1 MIYMLDT
8 DMCSYIMRD
17 RAAWVLQNL
26 NDKSSAGHLVCISVI
41 TYQELRFGAERVSS
55 KKYHERIDAICERID
70 YVADWGT
77 QQADAFATTQAD
89 LFRAGVPIGFTDTM
103 IAAHALTVDAV
114 LVTNN
119 LKHFARVPGL
129 AVENCFEA

>member
-8 DMCSYIMRD
+8 DICSYIMRD

-26 NDKSSAGHLVCISVI
+26 NDKSSAGHVVCMSVI

-70 YVADWGT
+70 YV
-77 QQADAFATTQAD
+77 
-89 LFRAGVPIGFTDTM
+89 
-103 IAAHALTVDAV
+103 
-114 LVTNN
+114 TNN
-119 LKHFARVPGL
+119 LKHFTRVPGL
-129 AVENCFEA
+129 AVENWFEA

>member
-26 NDKSSAGHLVCISVI
+26 NDKSSAGHVVCMSVI

-77 QQADAFATTQAD
+77 QQA
-89 LFRAGVPIGFTDTM
+89 
-103 IAAHALTVDAV
+103 HALTVDAV

-129 AVENCFEA
+129 AVENWFEA